1 MEHSGDNSAEA
12 LEDQRDDLKNELIE
26 LHATLKDLNN
36 NLDFTDIIRPL
47 LADTGPAV
55 AHVPKLA
62 KQIAHMKK
70 MIDATKNVRQEEEKA
85 QADFLRQSPAQTSGG
100 SAPAPLPNPGRHQQ
114 QRRRDAAPLAPSEV
128 NVAPPRR
135 GRGGTHRKIPPEDD
149 SVPVEVQPRWGPL
162 ARYAASID
170 EKTYHKVVEAAKAIY
185 YLMIGTAG
193 GPTMVRVKDLAQH
206 SDPRIKS
213 AFKCVTGGYLNW
225 ENM

>member
-55 AHVPKLA
+55 DHVPKLA
-62 KQIAHMKK
+62 KQIARMKK
-70 MIDATKNVRQEEEKA
+70 LIDKKVRQEEEM
-85 QADFLRQSPAQTSGG
+85 ADSLRQSPAQTFRG
-100 SAPAPLPNPGRHQQ
+100 SAPAPLPNPGQHQQ

-135 GRGGTHRKIPPEDD
+135 GRHVASNHLCKLFR
-149 SVPVEVQPRWGPL
+149 PR
-162 ARYAASID
+162 R
-170 EKTYHKVVEAAKAIY
+170 
-185 YLMIGTAG
+185 
-193 GPTMVRVKDLAQH
+193 DLA
-206 SDPRIKS
+206 
-213 AFKCVTGGYLNW
+213 
-225 ENM
+225 